1 LNRVT
6 KEKISLNFIIGIIRI
21 NFSSNVANRGLYP
34 LLLLLAGTAHCW
46 PPLKSRLS
54 PLLSKKS
61 ALRPVYSAKISI
73 KPNKGG
79 VNDE

>member
-34 LLLLLAGTAHCW
+34 PLLLLAGTAHCW

-61 ALRPVYSAKISI
+61 ALRPVYSAKIRI

-79 VNDE
+79 VNDV